1 MKVFVVTSGEY
12 SDYHIEKIFTDRIK
26 AHLYSLM
33 GREYEHRQVEEYE
46 LDEIDVDVQSRYLR
60 IVYDYN
66 RDRIEEVLIHEYE
79 IKPRRVWDDWYRI
92 EFTIPLTNE
101 KVYKNVCRYGKDSG
115 LIKRIT
121 EDTFA
126 KYLYENDL
134 SREELIEKEN
144 DRLNHERLKH
154 QYIFYTTS
162 AVTEMSLKDGMLHQV
177 FPDSD
182 TKQRI
187 YKKVLE
193 EVKKLENQD
202 T

>member
-1 MKVFVVTSGEY
+1 MKVFVVTAGEY

-66 RDRIEEVLIHEYE
+66 RNRIEEVLIHECE
-79 IKPRRVWDDWYRI
+79 IKPRRVLDDWYRI

-134 SREELIEKEN
+134 SREELIQKEH
-144 DRLNHERLKH
+144 DRINHNAVKH
-154 QYIFYTTS
+154 QYVFYTTS
-162 AVTEMSLKDGMLHQV
+162 AVTQTISNSESRQKLITFEDVVDLLV
-177 FPDSD
+177 
-182 TKQRI
+182 
-187 YKKVLE
+187 
-193 EVKKLENQD
+193 EVKKNENQD